1 MIHQIPPKPD
11 YLRVKIGRRLQRVG
25 AVAVKSS
32 VYALP
37 DGDQPLEDLQW
48 IRREIVDGG
57 GDATICR
64 ASFVDGLTDDQ
75 LVEAFRDAR
84 TADYAEIAAEAAS
97 RRAEDLGRLRKR
109 FAAVSAIDFFSA
121 TGRSDA
127 HAAIERAEA
136 AATSREDE
144 RASVTRMSG
153 RSDAGTY
160 RGRTWVTRK
169 DIFVDRMASAWLI
182 RRFIDPDARFRYV
195 DAEQYRAA
203 PGELR
208 FDMFEADFTHEGNQC
223 TFEVLLSRFGLEDPA
238 LARIGEL
245 VHDVDLKDGSFN
257 HPETAGLDHLIAGT
271 AMRHQGDE
279 ERLRD
284 GGAIFE
290 ALYAYFKRKA

>member
-1 MIHQIPPKPD
+1 M
-11 YLRVKIGRRLQRVG
+11 
-25 AVAVKSS
+25 
-32 VYALP
+32 
-37 DGDQPLEDLQW
+37 
-48 IRREIVDGG
+48 VD
-57 GDATICR
+57 T
-64 ASFVDGLTDDQ
+64 
-75 LVEAFRDAR
+75 FRDAR
-84 TADYAEIAAEAAS
+84 NADYAEIAAEAAG

-144 RASVTRMSG
+144 RASVTRTSG

-195 DAEQYRAA
+195 DTEQYRAT

-208 FDMFEADFTHEGNQC
+208 FDMFEGEFTHSGDRC
-223 TFEVLLSRFGLEDPA
+223 TFETLVDRFSLDDPA
-238 LARIGEL
+238 LRAIGEV
-245 VHDVDLKDGSFN
+245 VHDIDLRDEKFGRDDAAGVERALVGIA
-257 HPETAGLDHLIAGT
+257 HGATDDADRVERAAGLFD
-271 AMRHQGDE
+271 
-279 ERLRD
+279 
-284 GGAIFE
+284 
-290 ALYAYFKRKA
+290 ALYAAYQRELTGRS